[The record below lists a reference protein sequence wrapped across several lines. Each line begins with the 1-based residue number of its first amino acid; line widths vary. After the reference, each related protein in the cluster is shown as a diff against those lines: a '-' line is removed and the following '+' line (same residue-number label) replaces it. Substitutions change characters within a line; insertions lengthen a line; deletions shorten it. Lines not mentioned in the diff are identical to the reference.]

1 MSDWTPVDR
10 PIKTP
15 NGIIH
20 YGGPCRDDYPN
31 MERVDMLP
39 EQGGNLILVLQRPV
53 MRALLAA
60 QVRYAKKSG
69 WSQERIERNT
79 VRIGAKKVPIGRP
92 IIILAGTNRTCAT
105 QTALYRKDP
114 NRYAAPQITGH
125 TRGLAIDRS
134 NAQPNLA
141 DVDQCLKLEGW
152 TRTRPDDEPW
162 HWTYGVT
169 I

>member
-1 MSDWTPVDR
+1 MSDWTPVER
-10 PIKTP
+10 PIRTP

-20 YGGPCRDDYPN
+20 YGGPCKDDYPN
-31 MERVDMLP
+31 MERLDQDP
-39 EQGGNLILVLQRPV
+39 DGANIILVLQRPA
-53 MRALLAA
+53 MKAFLAA
-60 QVRYAKKSG
+60 QVRYARKSG
-69 WSQERIERNT
+69 WSKERIERNT
-79 VRIGAKKVPIGRP
+79 VRIGTKRYPVGRT
-92 IIILAGTNRTCAT
+92 IVILPGTNRTCAT
-105 QTALYRKDP
+105 QTALFRKDP

-141 DVDQCLKLEGW
+141 IVDQCLRLEGW

-162 HWTYGVT
+162 HHSYGVT